1 MEVLVYQ
8 VLKSVHIFAVI
19 IFMGN
24 IITGLFWKMH
34 ADGTKNRAIIAH
46 TMNGLIRADRWFTIP
61 GVAVITA
68 AGILAAVQGG
78 LPLFRTGWI
87 LWSIVSFA
95 ASGVAFAW
103 KVGPLQKRLLMM
115 SEGDGDLDWA
125 TYRSTSLKWELWGLF
140 ATVTPA
146 IAVVLMTSKP
156 SI

>member
-1 MEVLVYQ
+1 MYQ
-8 VLKSVHIFAVI
+8 VLKSIHVFAVI

-34 ADGTKNRAIIAH
+34 ADGTKSRAIIAH
-46 TMNGLIRADRWFTIP
+46 TMRGLIRADRWFTIP
-61 GVAVITA
+61 GVVVITT

-78 LPLFRTGWI
+78 LPLLRTGWI
-87 LWSIVSFA
+87 LWSIVAFT

-103 KVGPLQKRLLMM
+103 KVAPLQKRLLMM
-115 SEGDGDLDWA
+115 AEGDGDLDWP
-125 TYRSTSLKWELWGLF
+125 TYRSTSLQWELWGLF

-146 IAVVLMTSKP
+146 IAVVLMTLKP